1 MWPKTFWCS
10 ASQRIWT
17 SYAPEGEVEAG
28 PQTQVRK
35 AGDEAGHEAGR
46 SGGACS
52 CTEAARMILCLHY
65 GDGRGHPHHFD
76 HSLLR
81 EEEIA

>member
-1 MWPKTFWCS
+1 M
-10 ASQRIWT
+10 
-17 SYAPEGEVEAG
+17 
-28 PQTQVRK
+28 QVRK

-65 GDGRGHPHHFD
+65 GDGWGHPHHFD
-76 HSLLR
+76 HSPLR

>member
-17 SYAPEGEVEAG
+17 SYAPEGEEGAG
-28 PQTQVRK
+28 LRKQVRK
-35 AGDEAGHEAGR
+35 AGDEAGR
-46 SGGACS
+46 LGGACS
-52 CTEAARMILCLHY
+52 CTEAARMNLCLHY
-65 GDGRGHPHHFD
+65 GDGRGHSHHFD
-76 HSLLR
+76 HSPLR